1 MIINP
6 FPTYKNGQLQFD
18 DGRFLLREFYSIP
31 TNSIDTIKEQSK
43 ILTESF
49 DKHKSSDE
57 TSVFMNCILQKCET
71 ENRNGRY
78 YPRSLLE
85 REINKYQELIDE
97 GRALS
102 HSKHPDNSLVEFD
115 ECSHRITKAW
125 WEDNTLMG
133 TVEIIGSPGY
143 FKLGVISCPG
153 DIIINLLR
161 KGVKMGIS
169 SRGVG
174 SLEERSGKN
183 VVMDDFELIAF
194 DLVSSPS
201 TPGAFLFDNNKEMA
215 ENIEEQ
221 VKSGIFDKKSNF
233 YNDPFIKNLNEF
245 LK

>member
-1 MIINP
+1 MILNP
-6 FPTYKNGQLQFD
+6 FPKYSNGQLQFD
-18 DGRFLLREFYSIP
+18 DGRQLLREFYSI
-31 TNSIDTIKEQSK
+31 NNDVISKVKEQSR

-49 DKHKSSDE
+49 ENKSSDD
-57 TSVFMNCILQKCET
+57 TSLFMNCILQKCET

-78 YPRSLLE
+78 YTRQVLE
-85 REINKYQELIDE
+85 REAKNYQQLIDE

-102 HSKHPDNSLVEFD
+102 HSSHPDHSLVEFKD
-115 ECSHRITKAW
+115 ASHRIIKMW
-125 WEDNTLMG
+125 WEENTLMG

-153 DIIINLLR
+153 DTIINLLR

-174 SLEERSGKN
+174 SLKDVGGKN
-183 VVMDDFELIAF
+183 VVQDDFELIAF

-215 ENIEEQ
+215 ENIQEQ
-221 VKSGIFDKKSNF
+221 VKSGISYRGSNVLV
-233 YNDPFIKNLNEF
+233 DPFIENLNEF